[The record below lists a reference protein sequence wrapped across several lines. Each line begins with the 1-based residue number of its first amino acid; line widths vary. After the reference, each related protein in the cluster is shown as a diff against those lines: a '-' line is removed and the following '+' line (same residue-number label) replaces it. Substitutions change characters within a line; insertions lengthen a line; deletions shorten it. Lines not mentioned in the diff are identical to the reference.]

1 MVANKTLVE
10 NYNSIAKLPFVK
22 RVIKRV
28 LVLDKENKDLVSENR
43 TLKKVIELLTNKQPN
58 CCCSCTKDTPFK
70 INENVYIKQ
79 EKMTIDELSTSSA
92 KNNEKVYIK
101 QEKMTIDELSTS
113 SAKNIVYEIVSDNGE
128 IAWKPDILP
137 KLPILPNINNTIEIT
152 DNKETNNAIDSDD
165 DDEFTCQECSTVQG
179 KNNCELCDVE
189 DVCEEC
195 HGQGGDYGPGE
206 IWVCHECLPTCLECE
221 APLYTADD
229 ECCGKG
235 RSDEEPVE
243 IEVEESEEEEDE
255 GDGARFGDII
265 NNDDE
270 EEEEEVEIE
279 VEESEE
285 EEEVEIEVE
294 ESEEEEE
301 EEVEV
306 DVEESE
312 EEEEEAYEV
321 TIKKKLYYTTNEI
334 DGIIYS
340 IDKDDEIGDEVGH
353 FKNGK
358 PVFNKK
364 K

>member
-1 MVANKTLVE
+1 MVANKILLE
-10 NYNSIAKLPFVK
+10 NYNALAKIPFVK
-22 RVIKRV
+22 RAIKRV
-28 LVLDKENKDLVSENR
+28 NVLDKENKDLVSENK
-43 TLKKVIELLTNKQPN
+43 TLKKVIEMLTNKQPP
-58 CCCSCTKDTPFK
+58 CCCSHTKDVPFK
-70 INENVYIKQ
+70 
-79 EKMTIDELSTSSA
+79 T
-92 KNNEKVYIK
+92 NEKVYIK

-113 SAKNIVYEIVSDNGE
+113 TNNNDINITYEIVSDNGAQQGSQLVYGDDGE
-128 IAWKPDILP
+128 TTWRTDISQ
-137 KLPILPNINNTIEIT
+137 KLPILPNIENTIELT
-152 DNKETNNAIDSDD
+152 DDQTNDTTSIVSH
-165 DDEFTCQECSTVQG
+165 ESE
-179 KNNCELCDVE
+179 EEEEVE
-189 DVCEEC
+189 ESEE
-195 HGQGGDYGPGE
+195 
-206 IWVCHECLPTCLECE
+206 
-221 APLYTADD
+221 
-229 ECCGKG
+229 
-235 RSDEEPVE
+235 SEEE
-243 IEVEESEEEEDE
+243 EVEESEEEEVE
-255 GDGARFGDII
+255 VEV
-265 NNDDE
+265 E
-270 EEEEEVEIE
+270 ESEEEEVEVDVEESEEEEVEVE

-312 EEEEEAYEV
+312 ESEEEEEAYEV

>member
-1 MVANKTLVE
+1 MVANKILLE
-10 NYNSIAKLPFVK
+10 NYNALAKIPFVK
-22 RVIKRV
+22 RAIKRV
-28 LVLDKENKDLVSENR
+28 NVLDKENKDLVSENK
-43 TLKKVIELLTNKQPN
+43 TLKKVIEMLTNKHPH
-58 CCCSCTKDTPFK
+58 CCCSHTKDVPFK
-70 INENVYIKQ
+70 
-79 EKMTIDELSTSSA
+79 T
-92 KNNEKVYIK
+92 NEKVYIK

-113 SAKNIVYEIVSDNGE
+113 TNNNDINITYEIVSDNGAQQGSQLVYGDDGE
-128 IAWKPDILP
+128 TTWRTDISQ
-137 KLPILPNINNTIEIT
+137 KLPILPNIENTIELT
-152 DNKETNNAIDSDD
+152 DDQTNDTTSIVSH
-165 DDEFTCQECSTVQG
+165 ESE
-179 KNNCELCDVE
+179 EEEEVE
-189 DVCEEC
+189 ESEE
-195 HGQGGDYGPGE
+195 
-206 IWVCHECLPTCLECE
+206 
-221 APLYTADD
+221 
-229 ECCGKG
+229 
-235 RSDEEPVE
+235 SEEE
-243 IEVEESEEEEDE
+243 EVEESEEEEVE
-255 GDGARFGDII
+255 VEV
-265 NNDDE
+265 E
-270 EEEEEVEIE
+270 ESEEEEVEVDVEESEEEEVEVDVEESEEEEVEVEVE